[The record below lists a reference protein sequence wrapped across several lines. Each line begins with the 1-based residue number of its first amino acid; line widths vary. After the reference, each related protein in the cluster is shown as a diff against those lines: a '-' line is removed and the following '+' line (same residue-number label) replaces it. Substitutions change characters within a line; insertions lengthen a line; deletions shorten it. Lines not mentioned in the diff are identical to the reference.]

1 MRSSAYREKGTVPF
15 LSGYN
20 QGVKIERS
28 NAVRLVRFLVGL
40 FFRRVEVTGV
50 ERVPKTGGGI
60 LIAWHPNGLVDP
72 ALIISGFPRR
82 VVFGARHGLFSWPI
96 VGRLMRAL
104 GTVPIFRATDSKDG
118 NVEARREANRKSL
131 DAMAQ
136 AVCDGGF
143 AALFPEGVSHDDPFL
158 QELKTGA
165 ARLYYRAKQ
174 LCGENGVPPV
184 IIPVGLHYD
193 DKTMF
198 RSDVLVE
205 FHAPLALPSEL
216 VAPIP
221 EGDDETLRARSS
233 ELTQVLEPVL
243 QEVTH
248 ATESWEL
255 NQLMGRVRSLV
266 RAERGK
272 RAGTSLKAPDMAE
285 RSLGMARVW
294 KAYYARLQTDPDGVQ
309 ALLDRVEAYDAAL
322 REVKLEDDDLDK
334 PPPIESKW
342 LPVLLAA
349 QAAVVFLVIP
359 PVLVLGLLINAA
371 PYFLINVVSRIASRQ
386 YKDTATIKLL
396 TGLILF
402 PLAWLIF
409 ALLVGLGQ
417 IELHNSFEEIARAPW
432 RAGITTFLIGAF
444 GGALALIYLELVRRT
459 WTSIKIRAKRKWGST
474 IIGRLSAER
483 AALYQAIEEMRAGL
497 DLPGDVLGDGRVGTR
512 DFALDP
518 EDMP

>member
-1 MRSSAYREKGTVPF
+1 ME
-15 LSGYN
+15 
-20 QGVKIERS
+20 IERS

-40 FFRRVEVTGV
+40 FFRRVEVAGV

-72 ALIISGFPRR
+72 ALIISGFPRQ
-82 VVFGARHGLFSWPI
+82 VVFGARHGLFTWPV

-104 GTVPIFRATDSKDG
+104 GTVPIFRATDARNGDVK
-118 NVEARREANRKSL
+118 ARREANRKSL

-174 LCGENGVPPV
+174 LCADSGVPPV

-205 FHAPLALPSEL
+205 FHAPLVLPSEL

-255 NQLMGRVRSLV
+255 NQLMNRVRSLV
-266 RAERGK
+266 RAERAK

-342 LPVLLAA
+342 LPVLLVA

-359 PVLVLGLLINAA
+359 PVLVLGLLINAV

-402 PLAWLIF
+402 PLAWLVF

-417 IELHNSFEEIARAPW
+417 LELHNSFAGIPRAPW
-432 RAGITTFLIGAF
+432 PAGATTFLIGAF
-444 GGALALIYLELVRRT
+444 GGALALIYLELVKRT
-459 WTSIKIRAKRKWGST
+459 WTSIKIRAKRQWGST
-474 IIGRLSAER
+474 IIARLSAER
-483 AALYQAIEEMRAGL
+483 AALYQAVEEMREGL

-512 DFALDP
+512 DFSLDP
-518 EDMP
+518 DDMP

>member
-1 MRSSAYREKGTVPF
+1 QPPH
-15 LSGYN
+15 L
-20 QGVKIERS
+20 
-28 NAVRLVRFLVGL
+28 
-40 FFRRVEVTGV
+40 RRTPVEG
-50 ERVPKTGGGI
+50 
-60 LIAWHPNGLVDP
+60 
-72 ALIISGFPRR
+72 
-82 VVFGARHGLFSWPI
+82 
-96 VGRLMRAL
+96 
-104 GTVPIFRATDSKDG
+104 
-118 NVEARREANRKSL
+118 
-131 DAMAQ
+131 MA
-136 AVCDGGF
+136 A
-143 AALFPEGVSHDDPFL
+143 
-158 QELKTGA
+158 GA
-165 ARLYYRAKQ
+165 ARLYYRSKQ
-174 LCGENGVPPV
+174 LCAENGIPPV

-205 FHAPLALPSEL
+205 FHAPLVLPREL
-216 VAPIP
+216 AAPIP
-221 EGDDETLRARSS
+221 EGDDEALRARSS

-255 NQLMGRVRSLV
+255 NQLMSRVRSLV
-266 RAERGK
+266 RAERAK
-272 RAGTSLKAPDMAE
+272 RAGVNLKAPDMAE

-294 KAYYARLQTDPDGVQ
+294 KAYYARLRTDPDGVQ
-309 ALLDRVEAYDAAL
+309 ALLDRVEAYDSAL

-349 QAAVVFLVIP
+349 QAAVVFLVFP

-371 PYFLINVVSRIASRQ
+371 PYFLINLISRIASKQ

-417 IELHNSFEEIARAPW
+417 IELHNTFAGIPRAPW

-444 GGALALIYLELVRRT
+444 GGALALVYLELVKRT
-459 WTSIKIRAKRKWGST
+459 WTSIKIRAKRQWGST
-474 IIGRLSAER
+474 IIRRLSQER
-483 AALYQAIEEMRAGL
+483 AALYEAIEEMREGL

-512 DFALDP
+512 DFSLDLD
-518 EDMP
+518 DMP

>member
-1 MRSSAYREKGTVPF
+1 M
-15 LSGYN
+15 
-20 QGVKIERS
+20 KIERS

-40 FFRRVEVTGV
+40 FFRRVEVSGV
-50 ERVPKTGGGI
+50 EHVPKSGGGI

-72 ALIISGFPRR
+72 ALIITGFPRR
-82 VVFGARHGLFSWPI
+82 VVFGARDGLFAWPI

-118 NVEARREANRKSL
+118 DVEARRQANRRSL

-174 LCGENGVPPV
+174 LCSENGVPPV

-193 DKTMF
+193 NKTMF

-205 FHAPLALPSEL
+205 FHAPLELPSEL
-216 VAPIP
+216 LAPIL
-221 EGDDETLRARSS
+221 EGDDEALRTRSS

-255 NQLMGRVRSLV
+255 NQLMSRVRSLV
-266 RAERGK
+266 RAERAK
-272 RAGTSLKAPDMAE
+272 RAGVSLKAPDMAE

-349 QAAVVFLVIP
+349 QAAVVFLVFP

-371 PYFLINVVSRIASRQ
+371 PYFLINVLSRIGSRQ

-417 IELHNSFEEIARAPW
+417 LELHNSFAGIPRAPW

-459 WTSIKIRAKRKWGST
+459 WTSIKIRAKRQWGST
-474 IIGRLSAER
+474 IIRQLSAER
-483 AALYQAIEEMRAGL
+483 AALYEAIEEMREGL

-512 DFALDP
+512 DFSLDP